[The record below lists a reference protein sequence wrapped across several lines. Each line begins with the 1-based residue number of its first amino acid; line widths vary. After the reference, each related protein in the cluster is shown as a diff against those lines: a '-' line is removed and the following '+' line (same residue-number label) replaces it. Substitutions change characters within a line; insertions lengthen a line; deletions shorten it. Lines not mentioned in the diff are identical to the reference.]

1 MPPVMPPTLP
11 NTPPPA
17 PAHPEFTAMLLA
29 DGRLPVGGHTQ
40 SSGLEPALLG
50 GLAEGD
56 IPALVQTRLRT
67 VVRVEAAVAVVAR
80 HHVLAGLALQPVQDA
95 WAARTPSEVSRAASV
110 AVGRGQRRLTLRLW
124 PGSAAATSLEALRT
138 PPRPVA
144 VGAMAAAAGLD
155 AARTARLVAYD
166 DVQTL
171 CAAALKLCPLD
182 PADATAWL
190 LDAASAVEGVVA
202 AVAHLTEPGDIPAP
216 AAPLLEQ
223 WQHHHP
229 THSRRLFSA

>member
-1 MPPVMPPTLP
+1 MTPEPVPS
-11 NTPPPA
+11 PA
-17 PAHPEFTAMLLA
+17 AGAAVPHPEFAAMLLA

-56 IPALVQTRLRT
+56 IPALVGTRLRT
-67 VVRVEAAVAVVAR
+67 VARVEAAVAVVAR
-80 HHVLAGLALQPVQDA
+80 HHVLAGLPLQPVQDA
-95 WAARTPSEVSRAASV
+95 WAARTPSEVSRAAAV

-124 PGSAAATSLEALRT
+124 PQSGAATSLAELRT
-138 PPRPVA
+138 PARPVA

-190 LDAASAVEGVVA
+190 LGTGAAVEGVVV
-202 AVAHLTEPGDIPAP
+202 AVAHLTEPGAIPAP

-229 THSRRLFSA
+229 THPRRLFSA

>member
-1 MPPVMPPTLP
+1 MTSSLP
-11 NTPPPA
+11 
-17 PAHPEFTAMLLA
+17 HPEFAAMLLA

-50 GLAEGD
+50 GLAESN
-56 IPALVQTRLRT
+56 IPRLVGTRLRT

-80 HHVLAGLALQPVQDA
+80 HHVLAGLPLQPVQDA

-110 AVGRGQRRLTLRLW
+110 AVGRGQRRLALRLW
-124 PGSAAATSLEALRT
+124 PTSAAATSLADLRT
-138 PPRPVA
+138 PARPVA

-190 LDAASAVEGVVA
+190 LEAGADVEGVVG
-202 AVAHLTEPGDIPAP
+202 AVAHLGDPSAIPAP

-223 WQHHHP
+223 WAHHHP

>member
-1 MPPVMPPTLP
+1 MLP
-11 NTPPPA
+11 
-17 PAHPEFTAMLLA
+17 HPELAAMLLA

-50 GLAEGD
+50 GLAASD

-80 HHVLAGLALQPVQDA
+80 NHVLAGLPLAAVQEA

-110 AVGRGQRRLTLRLW
+110 AVGRGQRRLALRLW
-124 PGSAAATSLEALRT
+124 PGSATTAAALEELQT
-138 PPRPVA
+138 PSRPVA

-182 PADATAWL
+182 PADATTWL
-190 LDAASAVEGVVA
+190 LDAGPAVEEVVA
-202 AVAHLTEPGDIPAP
+202 AVAHLTEPGGIPAP

-223 WQHHHP
+223 WQHRHP
-229 THSRRLFSA
+229 THPRRLFSA

>member
-1 MPPVMPPTLP
+1 MV
-11 NTPPPA
+11 
-17 PAHPEFTAMLLA
+17 AHPELAAMVLA

-56 IPALVQTRLRT
+56 APALLRTRLRT
-67 VVRVEAAVAVVAR
+67 VVRVEAGTAVVAR
-80 HHVLAGLALQPVQDA
+80 HHVLAGLPLGDVQAA

-110 AVGRGQRRLTLRLW
+110 AVGRGQRRLALRLW
-124 PGSAAATSLEALRT
+124 PGSAAGSALEELPA
-138 PPRPVA
+138 PARPVA

-155 AARTARLVAYD
+155 PAGTARLVAYD
-166 DVQTL
+166 DAQTL
-171 CAAALKLCPLD
+171 S
-182 PADATAWL
+182 ADATIWL
-190 LDAASAVEGVVA
+190 LDAAPDLEEAVA
-202 AVAHLTEPGDIPAP
+202 AVAHLTEPRAIPAP

-229 THSRRLFSA
+229 THPRRLFSA

>member
-1 MPPVMPPTLP
+1 MTPDPVS
-11 NTPPPA
+11 PPA
-17 PAHPEFTAMLLA
+17 GRAALPHPELAAMLLA

-56 IPALVQTRLRT
+56 IPGLVQTRLCT
-67 VVRVEAAVAVVAR
+67 VVRVEAAVAVVTR
-80 HHVLAGLALQPVQDA
+80 HHVLAGLPLQPVQDA

-110 AVGRGQRRLTLRLW
+110 AVGRGQRRLALRLW
-124 PGSAAATSLEALRT
+124 PGSAAATSLADLPT
-138 PPRPVA
+138 PCRPVA

-190 LDAASAVEGVVA
+190 LDAGAAVEEVVS
-202 AVAHLTEPGDIPAP
+202 AVAHLTEPRAVPAP

-229 THSRRLFSA
+229 THPRRLFSA

>member
-1 MPPVMPPTLP
+1 MTIP
-11 NTPPPA
+11 
-17 PAHPEFTAMLLA
+17 HPEFAAMLLA

-50 GLAEGD
+50 GLAVDDLPG
-56 IPALVQTRLRT
+56 LVQTRLRT

-80 HHVLAGLALQPVQDA
+80 HHVLAGLRLQDVQGA

-110 AVGRGQRRLTLRLW
+110 VVGRGQRRLALRLW
-124 PGSAAATSLEALRT
+124 PGSGAAAALQDLPT
-138 PPRPVA
+138 PARPVA
-144 VGAMAAAAGLD
+144 LGAVAAAAGLD

-190 LDAASAVEGVVA
+190 LGAGDAVEGVVA
-202 AVAHLTEPGDIPAP
+202 AVAHLTEPGGIPAH

-229 THSRRLFSA
+229 THPRRLFSA

>member
-1 MPPVMPPTLP
+1 MPSSPSQVPAVGPPVLP
-11 NTPPPA
+11 
-17 PAHPEFTAMLLA
+17 HPEFAAMMLA

-56 IPALVQTRLRT
+56 VPALVRTRLRT

-80 HHVLAGLALQPVQDA
+80 HHVLAGLPLQQVQDA

-124 PGSAAATSLEALRT
+124 PGSAAAAALEDLRL
-138 PPRPVA
+138 PSRPVA

-182 PADATAWL
+182 PSDATAWL
-190 LDAASAVEGVVA
+190 LAAGGDVEAVVA
-202 AVAHLTEPGDIPAP
+202 AVAHLTEPGAIPAP

-223 WQHHHP
+223 WAHDHP
-229 THSRRLFSA
+229 THPRRLFSA

>member
-1 MPPVMPPTLP
+1 MV
-11 NTPPPA
+11 
-17 PAHPEFTAMLLA
+17 AHPELAAMVLA

-56 IPALVQTRLRT
+56 APALLRTRLRT
-67 VVRVEAAVAVVAR
+67 VVRVEAGTAVVAR
-80 HHVLAGLALQPVQDA
+80 HHVLAGLPLGDVQAA

-110 AVGRGQRRLTLRLW
+110 AVGRGQRRLALRLW
-124 PGSAAATSLEALRT
+124 PGSAAGSALEELPA
-138 PPRPVA
+138 PARPVA

-155 AARTARLVAYD
+155 PAGTARLVAYD
-166 DVQTL
+166 DAQTL
-171 CAAALKLCPLD
+171 SAAALKLCPLD
-182 PADATAWL
+182 PADATIWL
-190 LDAASAVEGVVA
+190 LDAAPDLEEAVA
-202 AVAHLTEPGDIPAP
+202 AVAHLTEPRAIPAP

-229 THSRRLFSA
+229 THPRRLFSA

>member
-1 MPPVMPPTLP
+1 MLP
-11 NTPPPA
+11 
-17 PAHPEFTAMLLA
+17 HPELAAMLLA

-50 GLAEGD
+50 GLSERD
-56 IPALVQTRLRT
+56 IPALVRTRLRT

-80 HHVLAGLALQPVQDA
+80 HHVLAGLPLRPVQDA

-110 AVGRGQRRLTLRLW
+110 AVGRGQRRLALRLW
-124 PGSAAATSLEALRT
+124 PDSAAATSLHDLVT
-138 PPRPVA
+138 PARPVA

-155 AARTARLVAYD
+155 GARTARLVAYD

-171 CAAALKLCPLD
+171 CASALKLCPLD
-182 PADATAWL
+182 PADAAAWL
-190 LDAASAVEGVVA
+190 LEAATDIEAVVA
-202 AVAHLTEPGDIPAP
+202 AVAHLTWPGGIPAR